1 MQLKTIYKMRRRTRG
16 RRWRRGRER
25 ERRRRGNKKKSYL
38 QIKVW
43 RSKRSLHVIKEVLI
57 EEIRL

>member
-1 MQLKTIYKMRRRTRG
+1 MQLKTIYKMRRSRR
-16 RRWRRGRER
+16 RRWRGGRGREKR
-25 ERRRRGNKKKSYL
+25 KRGNKKKSYL

-43 RSKRSLHVIKEVLI
+43 RSKRSLQVIKEVLI

>member
-25 ERRRRGNKKKSYL
+25 ERRVREENRGKK
-38 QIKVW
+38 I
-43 RSKRSLHVIKEVLI
+43 
-57 EEIRL
+57 